1 MLASIAPR
9 MTRYMP
15 GLHPKQLAFL
25 MLPHREAM
33 YGGAGGGGKSVA
45 LLAGALQYVDIPGY
59 GALIIRKTYSQLT
72 QSSGLIPRAQEWLAG
87 TDARWNGDR
96 RTWTFPSGATLAF
109 GYLETSN
116 DKYRYQGGEYQYIA
130 FDELTAFE
138 ELDYRFLFGWNRKP
152 KAGLLAKVP
161 LRVRSAS
168 NPGGIGHDWVKRYFV
183 DAGPSNESFFLPASA
198 KDNPSLDFVSYMESL
213 AYLDPV
219 TRAQIMNGDWTAR
232 HGGTKFRREWFDIVD
247 VAPPESRFI
256 RFWDLA
262 ATFPE
267 AGEDPDW
274 TAGVKVGLHHNGSF
288 YVADVVRFRDTPQT
302 VEAKIAR
309 TAEIDGVSCAI
320 RMEQEPGASGVM
332 TIDHFAR
339 KVLLGYDFRGVKTS
353 GAKEERANP
362 VSAAAERRQIKI
374 VRANWTTAFLDEIEA
389 FPLGSHDD
397 MVDSLSGAY
406 QELAMSTRNLLAWVR

>member
-1 MLASIAPR
+1 

-183 DAGPSNESFFLPASA
+183 DAGP
-198 KDNPSLDFVSYMESL
+198 K
-213 AYLDPV
+213 
-219 TRAQIMNGDWTAR
+219 
-232 HGGTKFRREWFDIVD
+232 
-247 VAPPESRFI
+247 
-256 RFWDLA
+256 
-262 ATFPE
+262 
-267 AGEDPDW
+267 
-274 TAGVKVGLHHNGSF
+274 
-288 YVADVVRFRDTPQT
+288 
-302 VEAKIAR
+302 
-309 TAEIDGVSCAI
+309 
-320 RMEQEPGASGVM
+320 
-332 TIDHFAR
+332 
-339 KVLLGYDFRGVKTS
+339 
-353 GAKEERANP
+353 
-362 VSAAAERRQIKI
+362 
-374 VRANWTTAFLDEIEA
+374 
-389 FPLGSHDD
+389 
-397 MVDSLSGAY
+397 
-406 QELAMSTRNLLAWVR
+406 